1 MPSIALWFTAASAA
15 VVLALASP
23 AAVAQTYPSQPLHI
37 ITPSAPGSVLDTH
50 ARKISGRLAQ
60 SLGTPVVIE
69 NRPGANG
76 IIAFDLLAKSKPD
89 GYTIGML
96 WGAHAANTAL
106 RRKVPY
112 DPTRDF
118 APITAGVR
126 GVPLLVVHPQLP
138 VKNVAEL
145 VAYAKA
151 RPGQLTYGS
160 SGVGSPQHLA
170 MEVFE
175 QLTGVHMVHVPYKSS
190 SDVVADLAAGHL
202 QLAVEPSTVTLP
214 QVRAG
219 RLRALAVV
227 GGNARNSALPDVPTA
242 IELGMPQFDGSSWY
256 GYAAPAGTPSEIIER
271 LHREITAALRAPEYL
286 EHATFVGVQVVAG
299 SPAEFAKLIEDD
311 IERYAK
317 VVRAAGITV
326 D

>member
-1 MPSIALWFTAASAA
+1 MPSIASLFTAVNAA
-15 VVLALASP
+15 LMLALASL
-23 AAVAQTYPSQPLHI
+23 AAVAQTYPSQPLRI
-37 ITPSAPGSVLDTH
+37 ITPSAPGSTLDVH

-60 SLGTPVVIE
+60 LLGAPVVIE

-76 IIAFDLLAKSKPD
+76 IIAFDVLAKSKPD

-106 RRKVPY
+106 QRKVSY
-112 DPTRDF
+112 HPTRDF

-126 GVPLLVVHPQLP
+126 GVPLLVVHAQLP
-138 VKNVAEL
+138 VKNMAEL
-145 VAYAKA
+145 AAYAKT

-170 MEVFE
+170 MELFE

-202 QLAVEPSTVTLP
+202 QLAVESSTVVLP
-214 QVRAG
+214 QIQAG
-219 RLRALAVV
+219 RLRALAVA
-227 GGNARNSALPDVPTA
+227 GGNARNPALPDVPTA

-256 GYAAPAGTPSEIIER
+256 GYAAPAGTPPEIIAR
-271 LHREITAALRAPEYL
+271 LHREITAALRAPDYL
-286 EHATFVGVQVVAG
+286 EHASLVGVQLMAG
-299 SPAEFAKLIEDD
+299 SPAEFSKLIEDD
-311 IERYAK
+311 IERYTK
-317 VVRAAGITV
+317 VVRAAGITA